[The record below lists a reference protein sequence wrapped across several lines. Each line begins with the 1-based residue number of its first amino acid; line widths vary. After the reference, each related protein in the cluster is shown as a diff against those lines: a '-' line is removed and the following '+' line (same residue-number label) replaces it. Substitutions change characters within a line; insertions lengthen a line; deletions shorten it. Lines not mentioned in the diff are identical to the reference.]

1 MHEYGL
7 RKRRIEEKP
16 CDYFTQDVIACDNMQ
31 KLIPCHIGLYC
42 IHLEKQAHAF
52 ILLVA

>member
-16 CDYFTQDVIACDNMQ
+16 CDFTQDVIACDNMQ
-31 KLIPCHIGLYC
+31 KLIPCHIDVYC
-42 IHLEKQAHAF
+42 IHLVKQAHAF